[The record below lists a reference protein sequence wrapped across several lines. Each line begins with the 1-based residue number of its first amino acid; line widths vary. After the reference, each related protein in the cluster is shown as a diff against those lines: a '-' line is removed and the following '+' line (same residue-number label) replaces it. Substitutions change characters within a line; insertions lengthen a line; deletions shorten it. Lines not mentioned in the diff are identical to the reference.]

1 MRKYVKSND
10 GYALVIALLVI
21 TVVTVLGLGIL
32 TTTSSSKKLSEE
44 ESKDQTAYYIAEAG
58 LNQKKEE
65 LKDAKVVYD
74 DFVKS
79 VKDQKLTK
87 EQFVNKLRTFAEGRL
102 SEQLKPVEY
111 GTDLFKRKNA
121 KANVKTVMNVSE
133 TELKFTITS
142 TGIIKSTDSANEKK
156 RTVQSV
162 DSYKLA
168 ITEKPAEEEFGT
180 SKYVVHALGD
190 FKFGGGSIVGN
201 LGFKQ
206 SEKDKPS
213 IFPFSGTYGTFQGK
227 SGKVYACATWDKT
240 KDCLNPGIA
249 NGDLVFNDS
258 ELPKIP
264 DFPKEKFISL
274 DKITDFSL
282 PNSSFEKPSMS
293 DVQSGLPKLQTIPS
307 GKYKVTVN
315 DFINKNDINI
325 GSNDVTFVFDNA
337 IFNDYRSIKISGD
350 GNITIVCNTFSKS
363 NNGDIDFAN
372 NNLKFYSQNFELSS
386 STSIKTEGKV
396 EIFNKNN
403 FSISGPASFSI
414 GKDFIL
420 YNQNDFTLSSNS
432 KLTVLGEVKIF
443 NKNNFSISG
452 PASFSIG
459 KDFILY
465 NQNDFTLSSNS
476 KLTVLGEVKI
486 FNKNNSSIL
495 NDAYFSIG
503 KDFTIYNQNDFN
515 LENSTILKSTG
526 EVKIFNK
533 DELDFK
539 GSAKLSSEENVTI
552 YSKGK
557 FSQIGSAGIAS
568 AKNLEVYSE
577 KILINA
583 GKELIMN
590 ISENINF
597 YAYKEVGLKTTF
609 KMNSKNTNLYY
620 IGETKPEFTDG
631 FNNNINFDFL
641 NSSIKISN
649 GFNITGNIILRGE
662 KPNNLQKVE
671 IIGGLN
677 LNTPSYFFAPKFD
690 IKISNGA
697 TVFGSVIGKNIE
709 VTEGTNITYKQPPPN
724 NGGSTGGSTGSGQ
737 IDSSLTP
744 NSDGGSIEID

>member
-111 GTDLFKRKNA
+111 GTDLFQRKNA
-121 KANVKTVMNVSE
+121 KANVKTVMTVSE

-142 TGIIKSTDSANEKK
+142 TGIIKSNDSTNEKK

-274 DKITDFSL
+274 DTITDFSL
-282 PNSSFEKPSMS
+282 PNSSFENPSMS
-293 DVQSGLPKLQTIPS
+293 DVQSGLPKLPTIPS

-315 DFINKNDINI
+315 DFINKNDIDI

-337 IFNDYRSIKISGD
+337 IFNDYRSIKISGK
-350 GNITIVCNTFSKS
+350 GNITIVCNTFEKS
-363 NNGDIDFAN
+363 NNGDIDFAY
-372 NNLKFYSQNFELSS
+372 NNLKFYSQNFELSN

-414 GKDFIL
+414 G
-420 YNQNDFTLSSNS
+420 
-432 KLTVLGEVKIF
+432 G
-443 NKNNFSISG
+443 
-452 PASFSIG
+452 
-459 KDFILY
+459 DFILY

-557 FSQIGSAGIAS
+557 FSQIESAGITS
-568 AKNLEVYSE
+568 AKNLNIFSNSVVLSSDMTMT
-577 KILINA
+577 INN
-583 GKELIMN
+583 EMN
-590 ISENINF
+590 V
-597 YAYKEVGLKTTF
+597 YAYTTF
-609 KMNSKNTNLYY
+609 DANNTITIVSKKTNIFYTGNTIPIFNGGFKNPINL
-620 IGETKPEFTDG
+620 
-631 FNNNINFDFL
+631 DFL
-641 NSSIKISN
+641 NSSLNLGGSTSII
-649 GFNITGNIILRGE
+649 GNIILRGE
-662 KPNNLQKVE
+662 NNTQTKNTVT
-671 IIGGLN
+671 INGGSN
-677 LNTPSYFFAPKFD
+677 NTTPLYLYAPKFN
-690 IKISNGA
+690 ISLEEGVKFNG
-697 TVFGSVIGKNIE
+697 SIIGND
-709 VTEGTNITYKQPPPN
+709 VNVVNANITYKQPPPN

-744 NSDGGSIEID
+744 NSDSGSIEVNNP

>member
-44 ESKDQTAYYIAEAG
+44 ENKDQTAYYIAEAG

-65 LKDAKVVYD
+65 LKIAKDVYD
-74 DFVKS
+74 KFVES
-79 VKDQKLTK
+79 IKDQKLTK
-87 EQFVNKLRTFAEGRL
+87 EQFLNQLRTVAEDKL
-102 SEQLKPVEY
+102 KNQLKPIEY
-111 GTDLFKRKNA
+111 GADVFNRKNA
-121 KANVKTVMNVSE
+121 KANVKTVMTVSE

-162 DSYKLA
+162 DSYNLA

-190 FKFGGGSIVGN
+190 LSIINGKIVGN
-201 LGFKQ
+201 LGFAQ
-206 SEKDKPS
+206 PQTTSNT
-213 IFPFSGTYGTFQGK
+213 FPFIGNSGDAYYIGGTSKTTYKPCPWWENSNTCGNTSYK
-227 SGKVYACATWDKT
+227 NISVAVK
-240 KDCLNPGIA
+240 
-249 NGDLVFNDS
+249 NGDAVFNDS

-264 DFPKEKFISL
+264 EFPKEKFISL

-293 DVQSGLPKLQTIPS
+293 DVQSGLPNLQTIPS

-337 IFNDYRSIKISGD
+337 IFNDYRSIKISGK
-350 GNITIVCNTFSKS
+350 GNITIVCNTFEKS
-363 NNGDIDFAN
+363 NNGDIDFEK
-372 NNLKFYSQNFELSS
+372 NNLKFYSQNFKLSN

-403 FSISGPASFSI
+403 FSIFGPASFSI
-414 GKDFIL
+414 GKDFTL

-443 NKNNFSISG
+443 NK
-452 PASFSIG
+452 
-459 KDFILY
+459 
-465 NQNDFTLSSNS
+465 
-476 KLTVLGEVKI
+476 
-486 FNKNNSSIL
+486 
-495 NDAYFSIG
+495 
-503 KDFTIYNQNDFN
+503 
-515 LENSTILKSTG
+515 
-526 EVKIFNK
+526 

-539 GSAKLSSEENVTI
+539 ESAKLSSEENVTI

-557 FSQIGSAGIAS
+557 FSQIGRAGIAS

-583 GKELIMN
+583 GEELIMN

-690 IKISNGA
+690 MKISNGA

-709 VTEGTNITYKQPPPN
+709 VTDGAKITYKQPPPN
-724 NGGSTGGSTGSGQ
+724 NGGSTGGATGGGS

-744 NSDGGSIEID
+744 NSDGGSIEVNNP

>member
-111 GTDLFKRKNA
+111 GTDLFQRKNA

-274 DKITDFSL
+274 DTITQP
-282 PNSSFEKPSMS
+282 PN
-293 DVQSGLPKLQTIPS
+293 VTNIQQGLPTKRPIPS
-307 GKYKVTVN
+307 GNYRVTIAELTQSTILDIDTNNVTLLIADADFKNTNLTFIGNGNLKIITN
-315 DFINKNDINI
+315 DFKTSGNPALVDFDKNNTEIYSTNFKILEGNKDQ
-325 GSNDVTFVFDNA
+325 
-337 IFNDYRSIKISGD
+337 
-350 GNITIVCNTFSKS
+350 
-363 NNGDIDFAN
+363 NN
-372 NNLKFYSQNFELSS
+372 
-386 STSIKTEGKV
+386 SIKTNG
-396 EIFNKNN
+396 
-403 FSISGPASFSI
+403 S
-414 GKDFIL
+414 L
-420 YNQNDFTLSSNS
+420 
-432 KLTVLGEVKIF
+432 KIF
-443 NKNNFSISG
+443 NTNQVIFSG
-452 PASFSIG
+452 
-459 KDFILY
+459 D
-465 NQNDFTLSSNS
+465 
-476 KLTVLGEVKI
+476 
-486 FNKNNSSIL
+486 
-495 NDAYFSIG
+495 
-503 KDFTIYNQNDFN
+503 
-515 LENSTILKSTG
+515 
-526 EVKIFNK
+526 
-533 DELDFK
+533 
-539 GSAKLSSEENVTI
+539 AKLHSTEDITI
-552 YSKGK
+552 YSKGS
-557 FSQIGSAGIAS
+557 FSQIESAGITS
-568 AKNLEVYSE
+568 AKNLNIFSNSVVLSSDMTMT
-577 KILINA
+577 INN
-583 GKELIMN
+583 EMN
-590 ISENINF
+590 V
-597 YAYKEVGLKTTF
+597 YAYTTF
-609 KMNSKNTNLYY
+609 DANNTITIESKKTNIFYTGNTIPIFNGGFKNPINL
-620 IGETKPEFTDG
+620 
-631 FNNNINFDFL
+631 DFL
-641 NSSIKISN
+641 NSSLNLGGSTSII
-649 GFNITGNIILRGE
+649 GNIILRGE
-662 KPNNLQKVE
+662 NNTQTKNTVT
-671 IIGGLN
+671 INGGSN
-677 LNTPSYFFAPKFD
+677 NTTPLYLYAPKFNVLLD
-690 IKISNGA
+690 NGISF
-697 TVFGSVIGKNIE
+697 FGSIIGND
-709 VTEGTNITYKQPPPN
+709 VNVVNANITYKQPPPN

-744 NSDGGSIEID
+744 NPDGGSIEID

>member
-65 LKDAKVVYD
+65 LKEIPNLYNEYIKNKDIKNMKEADIIK
-74 DFVKS
+74 DF
-79 VKDQKLTK
+79 LK
-87 EQFVNKLRTFAEGRL
+87 EIKNKPILNKETIYRE
-102 SEQLKPVEY
+102 
-111 GTDLFKRKNA
+111 DIFKRKNA
-121 KANVKTVMNVSE
+121 EAKVIVTIPSE

-142 TGIIKSTDSANEKK
+142 TGIIKSNDSSNEKK

-180 SKYVVHALGD
+180 SKYVVHALRD
-190 FKFGGGSIVGN
+190 FKFVNGTIKGR

-206 SEKDKPS
+206 SS
-213 IFPFSGTYGTFQGK
+213 QGRSNTFPYKGWGSYYGT
-227 SGKVYACATWDKT
+227 
-240 KDCLNPGIA
+240 KDNPYNRNTALEDGIA

-264 DFPKEKFISL
+264 KFPKEKFISL
-274 DKITDFSL
+274 DTITQP
-282 PNSSFEKPSMS
+282 PN
-293 DVQSGLPKLQTIPS
+293 VTNIQQGLPIKRPIPS
-307 GKYKVTVN
+307 GNYRVTIAELTQSTILNIDTNNVTLLIADAN
-315 DFINKNDINI
+315 FNNTKLTFIGKGNLKIITNNFKTSGGDPALIDFDKNNTEIYSTNFNVDGGWGNKN
-325 GSNDVTFVFDNA
+325 G
-337 IFNDYRSIKISGD
+337 
-350 GNITIVCNTFSKS
+350 
-363 NNGDIDFAN
+363 
-372 NNLKFYSQNFELSS
+372 
-386 STSIKTEGKV
+386 SIKTNG
-396 EIFNKNN
+396 
-403 FSISGPASFSI
+403 S
-414 GKDFIL
+414 L
-420 YNQNDFTLSSNS
+420 
-432 KLTVLGEVKIF
+432 KIF
-443 NKNNFSISG
+443 NTNQVIFSG
-452 PASFSIG
+452 
-459 KDFILY
+459 D
-465 NQNDFTLSSNS
+465 
-476 KLTVLGEVKI
+476 
-486 FNKNNSSIL
+486 
-495 NDAYFSIG
+495 
-503 KDFTIYNQNDFN
+503 
-515 LENSTILKSTG
+515 
-526 EVKIFNK
+526 
-533 DELDFK
+533 
-539 GSAKLSSEENVTI
+539 AKLHSTEDITI
-552 YSKGK
+552 YSKGS
-557 FSQIGSAGIAS
+557 FSQVGSAGIAS

-583 GKELIMN
+583 GEGLIMN

-620 IGETKPEFTDG
+620 VGETKPEFTGG

-677 LNTPSYFFAPKFD
+677 LNTPSYFFAPEFD
-690 IKISNGA
+690 LELTG
-697 TVFGSVIGKNIE
+697 TPNIE
-709 VTEGTNITYKQPPPN
+709 GSIIGNNINVDNANITYKQPPPN
-724 NGGSTGGSTGSGQ
+724 NGGSTGGATGGGS

-744 NSDGGSIEID
+744 NSDSGSIEVNNP

>member
-65 LKDAKVVYD
+65 LKIAKDVYD
-74 DFVKS
+74 KFVEDMKG
-79 VKDQKLTK
+79 QKLTK
-87 EQFVNKLRTFAEGRL
+87 PQFIEKLDARAKLEL
-102 SEQLKPVEY
+102 KQQLEDTTY
-111 GTDLFKRKNA
+111 GSDLFNRKNA
-121 KANVKTVMNVSE
+121 RANVKTVMTVSE

-142 TGIIKSTDSANEKK
+142 TGIIKSNDSTNEKK

-190 FKFGGGSIVGN
+190 FKFGGGSIIGK
-201 LGFKQ
+201 LGFLQNNQGKPAHFPY
-206 SEKDKPS
+206 SEKS
-213 IFPFSGTYGTFQGK
+213 WGNYFGTK
-227 SGKVYACATWDKT
+227 KT
-240 KDCLNPGIA
+240 AYSQNDALSKGIA

-264 DFPKEKFISL
+264 KFPKEKFISL

-293 DVQSGLPKLQTIPS
+293 DVQSGLPNLQTIPS

-315 DFINKNDINI
+315 DFINKNDIDI

-350 GNITIVCNTFSKS
+350 GNITIVCNTFEKS

-372 NNLKFYSQNFELSS
+372 NNLKFYSQNFELSN
-386 STSIKTEGKV
+386 STSIKTKGKV

-414 GKDFIL
+414 G
-420 YNQNDFTLSSNS
+420 
-432 KLTVLGEVKIF
+432 G
-443 NKNNFSISG
+443 
-452 PASFSIG
+452 
-459 KDFILY
+459 DFILY

-503 KDFTIYNQNDFN
+503 KYFTIYNQNDFN

-568 AKNLEVYSE
+568 AKNLNIFSNSV
-577 KILINA
+577 ILSSNMTMTINN
-583 GKELIMN
+583 EMN
-590 ISENINF
+590 V
-597 YAYKEVGLKTTF
+597 YAYTTF
-609 KMNSKNTNLYY
+609 DANNTITIVSKKTNIFYTGNTIPIFNGGFKNPINL
-620 IGETKPEFTDG
+620 
-631 FNNNINFDFL
+631 DFL
-641 NSSIKISN
+641 NSSLNLGGSTSII
-649 GFNITGNIILRGE
+649 GNIILRGE
-662 KPNNLQKVE
+662 NNTQTKNTVT
-671 IIGGLN
+671 INGGSN
-677 LNTPSYFFAPKFD
+677 NTTPLYLYAPKFNVLLD
-690 IKISNGA
+690 NGISF
-697 TVFGSVIGKNIE
+697 FGSIIGND
-709 VTEGTNITYKQPPPN
+709 VNVVNANITYKQPPPN

-744 NSDGGSIEID
+744 NSDGGSIEIDQ